1 MPPPRRRK
9 GKSTKRKRKAIPKG
23 FRHAKR
29 KYDEAEASQRTF
41 VPRFFMRTKEK
52 ARVIFLDSEPHTV
65 LEHVIPDGINQRTG
79 KRKFRNI
86 TSPKTWDS
94 EADDPLVDAGNK
106 PATVWYFTILDGR
119 QRETR
124 DGKKVRWEKKIIGF
138 KMQAYDILRR
148 RLARIKKR
156 SGGKKGLRFAVF
168 ECRRGSSDREPSTG
182 IDWEYIGHHNRAK
195 VAKLAK
201 MGNREATIESID
213 FDDVLGLLP
222 AKELRGI
229 AKRFEAKMDS
239 GEDDDYE
246 DDDDL
251 DDDDEPSDE
260 IFDDDDEDEDDD
272 EDDDDGD
279 DDDDLEED
287 EDDDDDNLDDDED
300 EDDE

>member
-9 GKSTKRKRKAIPKG
+9 KASKRKGKAIPKG
-23 FRHAKR
+23 FKHASR
-29 KYDEAEASQRTF
+29 KFDEAEASQRTF
-41 VPRFFMRTKEK
+41 VPRFFMKTKEK
-52 ARVIFLDSEPHTV
+52 ARVVFLDAEPHTV
-65 LEHVIPDGINQRTG
+65 LEHVIPDGVNQRTG

-86 TSPKTWDS
+86 TSPKTWDN

-124 DGKKVRWEKKIIGF
+124 DGKKVKWEKKIIGF

-182 IDWEYIGHHNRAK
+182 IDWEFIGHLPRAK
-195 VAKLAK
+195 IARMAK
-201 MGNREATIESID
+201 MADREATIEPID
-213 FDDVLGLLP
+213 FDDVLGLIP

-260 IFDDDDEDEDDD
+260 IFDDDDKDK
-272 EDDDDGD
+272 DDDGD

-287 EDDDDDNLDDDED
+287 EDEALEDDDDLDDDD
-300 EDDE
+300 DDDE